1 MKSTLLTNRFRRV
14 GCYSKCSLS
23 IQSEDDLKMDDT
35 ILRILI
41 STDNHLGYLEKDN
54 IRGND
59 SFAAFEEVLAQ
70 GKQHQVDFILLAG
83 DLFHENKPSR
93 STLYHTF
100 KLCHQYCLGD
110 NPIYL
115 EILNEQ
121 DELVHT
127 LNKRMNF
134 ESSTHAVDLPIFA
147 IHGNH
152 DDPTRDCHDQNLAAL
167 DLFSI
172 SNFVNYFGK
181 CNEVDNIEITPILIK
196 KNDCYI
202 ALYGLGAIRDERL
215 NRMWNQKKV
224 KFIRPTEEQGKDLFF
239 NIFVLHQNRDYG
251 RGAKNC
257 IHESMIP
264 EWMDVV
270 IWGNEHECQ
279 PRLNESLV
287 GTFRI
292 YQPGSSI
299 ATSLVEGE
307 SVLMPKHM
315 GLLEVKGKQFRLNP
329 IRFQQNRIFMYGELS
344 LANVEGLQVN
354 DPKVEEKIHG
364 ALTKKVEDMIREG
377 QKIRQELGSAQTS
390 SIYSIRSPDQILV
403 RLKVDHA
410 GFATINQNRFGANFV
425 GKVANPSEILLF
437 TKKKKENLRA
447 VEGKADAES
456 FRAIIDDDDDDE
468 GNNKIRIDDLVFEAL
483 RNSKKPLNILV
494 ESGLTQALND
504 FILKKDSAAIP
515 DFIEDAL
522 TDTRKVLFGESN
534 ADSRDKI
541 VQMVSRHKK
550 SIEESGNAA
559 SSGSHRVHRV
569 AVDDEEEGDMVDGG
583 SSEEE
588 PPAKKAGRAK
598 SAPKANKTSAKGN
611 NTKKSTAVAARP
623 ARSTRKAAP
632 AKVVIVICMILS
644 H

>member
-1 MKSTLLTNRFRRV
+1 
-14 GCYSKCSLS
+14 
-23 IQSEDDLKMDDT
+23 MDDS
-35 ILRILI
+35 ILRVLI

-54 IRGND
+54 IRSND
-59 SFAAFEEVLAQ
+59 SYAAFEEILIQ
-70 GKQHQVDFILLAG
+70 GKQQKVDFILLGG

-100 KLCHQYCLGD
+100 KLCHQYCLGN
-110 NPIYL
+110 NPIYM
-115 EILNEQ
+115 EILNDE
-121 DELVHT
+121 DELVYT
-127 LNKRMNF
+127 LNKQMNF
-134 ESSTHAVDLPIFA
+134 ESSTYAIDLPIFA

-172 SNFVNYFGK
+172 SNFINYFGK
-181 CNEVDNIEITPILIK
+181 CNEVDNIEINPILLK
-196 KNDCYI
+196 KNDTYV

-224 KFIRPTEEQGKDLFF
+224 KFIRPTEEQGKDNFF
-239 NIFVLHQNRDYG
+239 NIFILHQNRDYG
-251 RGAKNC
+251 RGMKNC

-315 GLLEVKGKQFRLNP
+315 GLLEIRGKQFRLNAT
-329 IRFQQNRIFMYGELS
+329 RFQQNRIFMYNEIS
-344 LANVEGLQVN
+344 LGKIDGLRVN

-364 ALTKKVEDMIREG
+364 VLTKKVEDMIREG
-377 QKIRQELGSAQTS
+377 QQMRQGLN
-390 SIYSIRSPDQILV
+390 SINQSFIYNLRSPEQILV

-437 TKKKKENLRA
+437 TKKKKEYARS
-447 VEGKADAES
+447 VEGKLES
-456 FRAIIDDDDDDE
+456 EGFRAMVDDNDE
-468 GNNKIRIDDLVFEAL
+468 EEINKIRIDDLVFDAL

-494 ESGLTQALND
+494 EVGLTQALND

-515 DFIEDAL
+515 DFIEDIL
-522 TDTRKVLFGESN
+522 SDTRKVLYGEST
-534 ADSRDKI
+534 ADSKDKI
-541 VQMVSRHKK
+541 LEMVSRHKK
-550 SIEESGNAA
+550 TVEESGEAEIMSSRRTHGVVLDEDDGRAA
-559 SSGSHRVHRV
+559 GAS
-569 AVDDEEEGDMVDGG
+569 DG
-583 SSEEE
+583 E
-588 PPAKKAGRAK
+588 PSAKNTGKKKATQRSAK
-598 SAPKANKTSAKGN
+598 DQSRSNSRKNTSADGKQIRTSRRAVP
-611 NTKKSTAVAARP
+611 TKVLVTMLP
-623 ARSTRKAAP
+623 
-632 AKVVIVICMILS
+632 
-644 H
+644 

>member
-1 MKSTLLTNRFRRV
+1 
-14 GCYSKCSLS
+14 
-23 IQSEDDLKMDDT
+23 MDDS
-35 ILRILI
+35 ILRVLI

-54 IRGND
+54 IRSND
-59 SFAAFEEVLAQ
+59 SYAAFEEILIQ
-70 GKQHQVDFILLAG
+70 GKQQKVDFILLGG

-100 KLCHQYCLGD
+100 KLCHQYCLGN
-110 NPIYL
+110 NPIYM
-115 EILNEQ
+115 EILNDE
-121 DELVHT
+121 DELVYT
-127 LNKRMNF
+127 LNKQMNF
-134 ESSTHAVDLPIFA
+134 ESSTHAIDLPIFA

-172 SNFVNYFGK
+172 SNFINYFGK
-181 CNEVDNIEITPILIK
+181 CNEVDNIEINPILLK
-196 KNDCYI
+196 KNDTYV

-224 KFIRPTEEQGKDLFF
+224 KFIRPTEEQGKDNFF
-239 NIFVLHQNRDYG
+239 NIFILHQNRDYG
-251 RGAKNC
+251 RGMKNC

-315 GLLEVKGKQFRLNP
+315 GLLEIRGKQFRLNAT
-329 IRFQQNRIFMYGELS
+329 RFQQNRIFMYNEIS
-344 LANVEGLQVN
+344 LGKIDGLRVN

-364 ALTKKVEDMIREG
+364 VLTKKVEDMIREG
-377 QKIRQELGSAQTS
+377 QQMRQGLNSINQS
-390 SIYSIRSPDQILV
+390 FIYSLRSPEQILV

-437 TKKKKENLRA
+437 TKKKKEYARS
-447 VEGKADAES
+447 VEGKLES
-456 FRAIIDDDDDDE
+456 EGFRAMVDDNDE
-468 GNNKIRIDDLVFEAL
+468 EEINKIRIDDLVFDAL

-494 ESGLTQALND
+494 EVGLTQALND

-515 DFIEDAL
+515 DFIEDVL
-522 TDTRKVLFGESN
+522 SDTRKVLYGEST
-534 ADSRDKI
+534 ADSKDKI
-541 VQMVSRHKK
+541 LEMVSRHKK
-550 SIEESGNAA
+550 TVEESGEAEIMSSRRTHGVVLDEDDDRAA
-559 SSGSHRVHRV
+559 GAS
-569 AVDDEEEGDMVDGG
+569 DG
-583 SSEEE
+583 E
-588 PPAKKAGRAK
+588 PSAKNTGKKKATQRSTK
-598 SAPKANKTSAKGN
+598 DQSRSNSRKNTSADGKQIRTSRRAVP
-611 NTKKSTAVAARP
+611 TKVLVTMLP
-623 ARSTRKAAP
+623 
-632 AKVVIVICMILS
+632 
-644 H
+644 

>member
-1 MKSTLLTNRFRRV
+1 
-14 GCYSKCSLS
+14 
-23 IQSEDDLKMDDT
+23 MDDS
-35 ILRILI
+35 ILRVLI

-54 IRGND
+54 IRSND
-59 SFAAFEEVLAQ
+59 SYAAFEEILIQ
-70 GKQHQVDFILLAG
+70 GKQQKVDFILLGG

-100 KLCHQYCLGD
+100 KLCHQYCLGN
-110 NPIYL
+110 NPIYM
-115 EILNEQ
+115 EILNDE
-121 DELVHT
+121 DELVYT
-127 LNKRMNF
+127 LNKQMNF
-134 ESSTHAVDLPIFA
+134 ESSTHAIDLPIFA

-172 SNFVNYFGK
+172 SNFINYFGK
-181 CNEVDNIEITPILIK
+181 CNEVDNIEINPILLK
-196 KNDCYI
+196 KNDTYV

-224 KFIRPTEEQGKDLFF
+224 KFIRPTEEQGKDNFF
-239 NIFVLHQNRDYG
+239 NIFILHQNRDYG
-251 RGAKNC
+251 RGMKNC

-315 GLLEVKGKQFRLNP
+315 GLLEIRGKQFRLNAT
-329 IRFQQNRIFMYGELS
+329 RFQQNRIFMYNEIS
-344 LANVEGLQVN
+344 LGKIDGLRVN

-364 ALTKKVEDMIREG
+364 VLTKKVEDMIREG
-377 QKIRQELGSAQTS
+377 QQMRQGLN
-390 SIYSIRSPDQILV
+390 SINQSFIYNLRSPEQILV

-437 TKKKKENLRA
+437 TKKKKEYARS
-447 VEGKADAES
+447 VEGKLES
-456 FRAIIDDDDDDE
+456 EGFRAMVDDNDE
-468 GNNKIRIDDLVFEAL
+468 EEINKIRIDDLVFDAL

-494 ESGLTQALND
+494 EAGLTQALND

-515 DFIEDAL
+515 DFIEDVL
-522 TDTRKVLFGESN
+522 SDTRKVLYGEST
-534 ADSRDKI
+534 ADSKDKI
-541 VQMVSRHKK
+541 LEMVSRHKK
-550 SIEESGNAA
+550 TVEESGEAEIM
-559 SSGSHRVHRV
+559 SSRRTHGVVLDEDDGRV
-569 AVDDEEEGDMVDGG
+569 AGASDG
-583 SSEEE
+583 E
-588 PPAKKAGRAK
+588 PSAKNTGKKKATQRSAK
-598 SAPKANKTSAKGN
+598 DQSRSNSRKNTSADGKQIRTSRRAVP
-611 NTKKSTAVAARP
+611 TKVLVTMLP
-623 ARSTRKAAP
+623 
-632 AKVVIVICMILS
+632 
-644 H
+644 

>member
-1 MKSTLLTNRFRRV
+1 
-14 GCYSKCSLS
+14 
-23 IQSEDDLKMDDT
+23 MDDS
-35 ILRILI
+35 ILRVLI

-54 IRGND
+54 IRSND
-59 SFAAFEEVLAQ
+59 SYAAFEEILIQ
-70 GKQHQVDFILLAG
+70 GKQQKVDFILLGG

-100 KLCHQYCLGD
+100 KLCHQYCLGN
-110 NPIYL
+110 NPIYM
-115 EILNEQ
+115 EILNDE
-121 DELVHT
+121 DELVYT
-127 LNKRMNF
+127 LNKQMNF
-134 ESSTHAVDLPIFA
+134 ESSTHAIDLPIFA

-172 SNFVNYFGK
+172 SNFINYFGK
-181 CNEVDNIEITPILIK
+181 CNEVDNIEINPILLK
-196 KNDCYI
+196 KNDTYV

-224 KFIRPTEEQGKDLFF
+224 KFIRPTEEQGKDNFF
-239 NIFVLHQNRDYG
+239 NIFILHQNRDYG
-251 RGAKNC
+251 RGMKNC

-315 GLLEVKGKQFRLNP
+315 GLLEIRGKQFRLNAT
-329 IRFQQNRIFMYGELS
+329 RFQQNRIFMYNEIS
-344 LANVEGLQVN
+344 LGKIDGLRVN

-364 ALTKKVEDMIREG
+364 VLTKKVEDMIREG
-377 QKIRQELGSAQTS
+377 QQMRQGLN
-390 SIYSIRSPDQILV
+390 SINQSFIYNLRSPEQILV

-437 TKKKKENLRA
+437 TKKKKEYARS
-447 VEGKADAES
+447 VEGKLES
-456 FRAIIDDDDDDE
+456 EGFRAMVDDNDE
-468 GNNKIRIDDLVFEAL
+468 EEINKIRIDDLVFDAL

-494 ESGLTQALND
+494 EVGLTQALND

-515 DFIEDAL
+515 DFIEDVL
-522 TDTRKVLFGESN
+522 SDTRKVLYGEST
-534 ADSRDKI
+534 ADSKDKI
-541 VQMVSRHKK
+541 LEMVSRHKK
-550 SIEESGNAA
+550 TVEESGEAEIMSSRRTHGVVLDEDDGRAA
-559 SSGSHRVHRV
+559 GAS
-569 AVDDEEEGDMVDGG
+569 DG
-583 SSEEE
+583 E
-588 PPAKKAGRAK
+588 PSAKNTGKKKATQRSAK
-598 SAPKANKTSAKGN
+598 DQSRSNSRKNTSADGKQIRTSRRAVP
-611 NTKKSTAVAARP
+611 TKVLVTMLP
-623 ARSTRKAAP
+623 
-632 AKVVIVICMILS
+632 
-644 H
+644 